1 MEAKSEKREH
11 EIESVIKH
19 KLNNIKKKASG
30 HNSSNT
36 STLTS
41 RHSVQ
46 SGINEYLGNTASS
59 DDSNSVQ
66 TLTIDKLRSTSPSLT
81 NKKHLSTSSI
91 KSHKPHRTHHLSMTR
106 SLVFAL
112 TRMAYLIQKQH
123 QVVKLVELSRVFY
136 RIKYFSRHDLEY
148 KHTENTLISPTIDSE
163 KFTNPEDVLLSNK
176 KVKSNPDA
184 KRNNQKK
191 VYLEVF
197 SENESLREKND
208 RLLKIITDYK
218 SKRLQFIVKKYLSR
232 ISLNSLR
239 VHFYEWSNITK
250 TESKSFT
257 SNYEAM
263 KLELSL
269 KQVEFVKKDKSKV
282 ERECQGLRKQLLV
295 TRLFF
300 EWKVFNLSNLLT
312 IEKKERK
319 EERASLLQSIRSLK
333 LLVHELNDQQYKL
346 QHANGKRINS
356 LNSVLEDVK
365 ECLMKRNDVI

>member
-66 TLTIDKLRSTSPSLT
+66 TLTIDKLRSTSPFLT